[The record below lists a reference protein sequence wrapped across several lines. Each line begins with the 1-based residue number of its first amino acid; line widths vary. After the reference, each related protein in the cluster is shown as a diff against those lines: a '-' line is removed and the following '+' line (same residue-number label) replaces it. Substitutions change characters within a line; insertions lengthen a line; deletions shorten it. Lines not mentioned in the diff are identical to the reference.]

1 MHLRFV
7 EQRWRCRIQQAWS
20 GKVKMNGAESDA
32 EKVRFRLVRR
42 GSCQSGTCHP
52 FCVCVCVFEECR
64 ELKGVSVWLW
74 WFCFVFR
81 VLRRGEKESSKWY
94 CNHFQELVE
103 KEKEEGHE
111 HDMIWGIVGGFWIR
125 ICVMPFTRHHLSQ
138 RFTFH
143 FKPE

>member
-1 MHLRFV
+1 M
-7 EQRWRCRIQQAWS
+7 
-20 GKVKMNGAESDA
+20 KMNGAESDA

-125 ICVMPFTRHHLSQ
+125 IKGAAVQGTFIIVNLINLLHLISL
-138 RFTFH
+138 FGGKFI
-143 FKPE
+143 E